1 MLVVLTL
8 ARSNYAYRLE
18 LRKIRFHMDLL
29 GRIVRI
35 GLPAGLQSVM
45 YSLSNVIIQASV
57 NGFGTDI
64 LAAWTAYGKLD
75 GLYWMTVNAFGVAIT
90 TFVGQNFGA
99 QRYDRV
105 KKSVRACLGMTVLA
119 TAVISTVLLL
129 FGETL
134 YRLFSDDSE
143 VIRLGLVI
151 LRLLVPTYLTY
162 ICIEVLAGAVRGAGD
177 SLIPTLI
184 TLCGVACCGWCG
196 SWPSPR
202 HTTAS
207 PSCCSATPSPGPSL
221 PCFSSATTS
230 RAAGSSAASVKR
242 DSPSRKA
249 HHNRRSDLG
258 GFCTVQVFLRF
269 FCPRAGMH
277 TAAA

>member
-1 MLVVLTL
+1 
-8 ARSNYAYRLE
+8 
-18 LRKIRFHMDLL
+18 MDLL

-45 YSLSNVIIQASV
+45 YSLSNVIIQTSV
-57 NGFGTDI
+57 NSFGTDI
-64 LAAWTAYGKLD
+64 MAAWTAYGKLD

-105 KKSVRACLGMTVLA
+105 KKSVRACLGMTALA
-119 TAVISTVLLL
+119 TAVISAVLLL

-184 TLCGVACCGWCG
+184 TLCGVCLLRVVWVMAIAPAYNSITFMLLSYPITWSITSLLFIGYYLKGGW
-196 SWPSPR
+196 
-202 HTTAS
+202 
-207 PSCCSATPSPGPSL
+207 L
-221 PCFSSATTS
+221 
-230 RAAGSSAASVKR
+230 KR
-242 DSPSRKA
+242 CIRKA
-249 HHNRRSDLG
+249 
-258 GFCTVQVFLRF
+258 GFTE
-269 FCPRAGMH
+269 PESAS
-277 TAAA
+277 